1 MRQIFTF
8 FTLMLIGIITNAQ
21 IVEDFQ
27 GGSVPS
33 GWTVY
38 SPTYDTTAGNTW
50 MWHIAS
56 YTGDYFMRASAYA
69 SSTNYATEQ
78 WLITP
83 VFSTVGATNVQLM
96 FQNDQGNYPGNNLQC
111 YISTNYTG
119 NTADLTSSTWTE
131 LTGITLSTGN
141 YNVVDN
147 TVDLSAYAGQSNVYI
162 GFKYT
167 STTSEGAVWDVDSVY
182 VINSTG
188 FNTVSD
194 VVLGLYPNPAKNT
207 IYINSESNNNN
218 VKIVN
223 CVGEVVLKK
232 EHVKNF
238 INVGNLK
245 TGIYLV
251 VIENDKGK
259 IVKKFIK
266 Q

>member
-8 FTLMLIGIITNAQ
+8 FTLMLIGIIANAQ
-21 IVEDFQ
+21 IGEDFQ
-27 GGSVPS
+27 SGSIPS

-38 SPTYDTTAGNTW
+38 SPTYDTASGNTW
-50 MWHIAS
+50 KWHIAS
-56 YTGDYFMRASAYA
+56 YSGDYYMRASAYA
-69 SSTNYATEQ
+69 DNTNYATEQ

-83 VFSTVGATNVQLM
+83 DFSTENATNVQFS
-96 FQNDQGNYPGNNLQC
+96 FQNDKKYDGNDLQC
-111 YISTNYTG
+111 YISTDYTG
-119 NTADLTSSTWTE
+119 NTDDLNSSTWTE

-141 YNVVDN
+141 YDVVEN
-147 TVDLSAYAGQSNVYI
+147 TVDLSDYAGQSNVYI

-167 STTSEGAVWDVDSVY
+167 STTDAGAVWDVDSVY
-182 VINSTG
+182 VITSTG

-207 IYINSESNNNN
+207 IYINSESNDNN

-245 TGIYLV
+245 TGIYFV
-251 VIENDKGK
+251 VIENNKGK
-259 IVKKFIK
+259 VVKKLIK